1 VQVNWRKA
9 TARGGTRVTSYT
21 VEFEKADG
29 DFAST
34 TECSMSSNTIYQ
46 HRFETDQLY
55 CKVSMKQFLLW
66 GLEYDDLIV
75 IRVKST
81 AANIDSDWS
90 EVNSTGVRVEDV
102 PQ

>member
-1 VQVNWRKA
+1 MR
-9 TARGGTRVTSYT
+9 
-21 VEFEKADG
+21 
-29 DFAST
+29 
-34 TECSMSSNTIYQ
+34 
-46 HRFETDQLY
+46 
-55 CKVSMKQFLLW
+55 QFLLW

-90 EVNSTGVRVEDV
+90 EVNSNGVRVENV